1 VLAALLE
8 GGLALGT
15 ARGFFTPEVAGPLAK
30 TLVVGLVGYGLWQN
44 RHLRGLWL
52 VGLGLASNA
61 LVIFANGGHMP
72 VDPAALEQAGL
83 EALAPRLQARYD
95 AVHTLMDEST
105 RLGFLA
111 DIIPVRLL
119 GYTNVISP
127 GDVCLMLGIALTVL
141 EGALRAKRGSRAP

>member
-1 VLAALLE
+1 MGTVR
-8 GGLALGT
+8 GL
-15 ARGFFTPEVAGPLAK
+15 FPPEAAGPIAK
-30 TLVVGLVGYGLWQN
+30 SLVVGLVGYGLWQN

-72 VDPAALEQAGL
+72 VDPAALERAGL
-83 EALAPRLQARYD
+83 EALVPRLQARYD
-95 AVHTLMDEST
+95 AVHSLMDEST

-111 DIIPVRLL
+111 DVIPVRILS
-119 GYTNVISP
+119 YANVISP
-127 GDVCLMLGIALTVL
+127 GDVCLMLGIALTVV